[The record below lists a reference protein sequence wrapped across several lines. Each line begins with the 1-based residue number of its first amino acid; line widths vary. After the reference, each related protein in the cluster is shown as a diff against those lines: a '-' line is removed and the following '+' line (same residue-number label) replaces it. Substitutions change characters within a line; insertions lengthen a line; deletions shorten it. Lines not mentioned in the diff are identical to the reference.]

1 MPAIR
6 STTAIMRSQLI
17 GVFACLA
24 RPAGTDDSHSA
35 GKFARGEAINAS
47 ARDDLDLAV
56 DAVHDPELTFVGLVV
71 VARDRAIFALRQDHA
86 REGAD

>member
-6 STTAIMRSQLI
+6 NTTAIMRSQFI

-24 RPAGTDDSHSA
+24 RPAGTDDGHSA
-35 GKFARGEAINAS
+35 GEFACGEAITAS
-47 ARDDLDLAV
+47 AGDDLDLAV

>member
-24 RPAGTDDSHSA
+24 RPAGTDDGHSA
-35 GKFARGEAINAS
+35 GEFACGEAITAS

-56 DAVHDPELTFVGLVV
+56 NAVDDPELALVGLVV